1 MAMASL
7 AAHGE
12 VEAQR
17 VERLEAR
24 QPRAAKNQAVNVRKG
39 QRDMCAMP
47 AEQTMSR
54 VCGAA
59 GFSGRKHRRVR
70 RGVRRLVAKLT
81 RVCCG
86 VQRRKTHA
94 QWPSACR
101 QRSSRRSWRLC
112 LENLVIRR

>member
-70 RGVRRLVAKLT
+70 RGEQEAGGQIDAILLWSAEAEDSCAVAERLQAT
-81 RVCCG
+81 
-86 VQRRKTHA
+86 
-94 QWPSACR
+94 
-101 QRSSRRSWRLC
+101 
-112 LENLVIRR
+112 